1 MRKVKDYYFNK
12 AKQENYPARSIYK
25 LEEAQKKYNFLRKGD
40 VVLDLGCQ
48 PGSWSM
54 YAARIIG
61 PQGLVVAV
69 DLKDGKKT
77 SIPDAAEIIWLSR
90 DITAADVIGALQ
102 EIAADFRVVL
112 SDMAPRTSGNK
123 WVDQQQSL
131 RLARRSLEIAEH
143 LLGKGGN
150 YYCNVFQGEDV
161 PEFINDV
168 RGRFKRTRTFKPKSS
183 RTESR
188 EIFILG
194 MDYLQIHC

>member
-1 MRKVKDYYFNK
+1 MRKVKDFYFNK
-12 AKQENYPARSIYK
+12 AKQENYPARSVYK
-25 LEEAQKKYNFLRKGD
+25 LEEAQTKYNFLRKGD

-54 YAARIIG
+54 YAARIVG
-61 PQGLVVAV
+61 PQGLVVGV
-69 DLKDGKKT
+69 DLKEGKKT
-77 SIPDAAEIIWLSR
+77 SIPGAAQIIWLR
-90 DITAADVIGALQ
+90 HDITAADAIEALQ
-102 EIAADFRVVL
+102 GIATDFRVVL

-131 RLARRSLEIAEH
+131 RLARRSLEIAAH

-150 YYCNVFQGEDV
+150 YYCKVFQGEDV

-168 RGRFKRTRTFKPKSS
+168 RGCFKTTRTIKPKSS

-188 EIFILG
+188 EVFILG
-194 MDYLQIHC
+194 MDYSQ